1 MLKTI
6 KRFILITIFSLGL
19 LIVAPKGALAASAS
33 LSYSGETT
41 ITQGKTYT
49 YNVRISADSPVKG
62 YQFGISS
69 SGGITITGF
78 NNKTGQSCNYGN
90 NYVVCFDMTGGSKA
104 VSSGTIATVT
114 VRADSTGSAKLSFY
128 DAKGNFGGPTVVFGT
143 SALNINVKEPPSG
156 NANLSGLSVSNCGFG
171 FNANTTNYSCTVD
184 SGVTSVSVSA
194 SAQDGGA
201 RVSGTGNKSLNYGN
215 NKITVTVTAP
225 AGNTKSYTIN
235 VTRKDDRSG
244 NNNLE
249 SLSVG
254 DASLNPGFNANTT
267 NYSVSVP
274 YSVTSLNLKY
284 KVADGKSK
292 VSVHNNELVAEETT
306 NVTITV
312 TAENGSTKTY
322 TIAASRGKDP
332 NKVLNT
338 DNNLSSLSV
347 DVGILSPEFN
357 KDVTNYAVYLP
368 YEVSAIKFEY
378 VASDTRYGV
387 INFNGPESLGI
398 GNNIYTISVKAED
411 ESEKVYTITV
421 VRAKVLNGESSTNA
435 LLASLIM
442 HNGEMTKKF
451 DSGVHLYY
459 YNKSA
464 KKDITLEGVAQDP
477 ESIVTYLSAGA
488 GVYAVLVTAPSGNM
502 SIYICIPKEIGPWV
516 WIIIAII
523 AVCLIAAIIFIIKK
537 IKNKSKDTKKEK
549 KDKKKSK
556 KGKNKTFDIE
566 DIIEK

>member
-6 KRFILITIFSLGL
+6 KRYTLFTILAFGL

-41 ITQGKTYT
+41 ITQGKSYT
-49 YNVRISADSPVKG
+49 YNIVYNPSETSYSMSASINYDGSYLRLESLTKSQSGCSIKSNAIVCINLHEFG
-62 YQFGISS
+62 Y
-69 SGGITITGF
+69 SGTVAKATF
-78 NNKTGQSCNYGN
+78 TAVKTG
-90 NYVVCFDMTGGSKA
+90 
-104 VSSGTIATVT
+104 
-114 VRADSTGSAKLSFY
+114 STKLSFNEF
-128 DAKGNFGGPTVVFGT
+128 KGLDSSGNLASS
-143 SALNINVKEPPSG
+143 SAHSLNITIKEPPSS
-156 NANLSGLSVSNCGFG
+156 NASLSSLNVSGCNIG
-171 FNANTTNYSCTVD
+171 FNGGTSYSCTVD
-184 SGVTSVSVSA
+184 SSVTSVNVSA

-201 RVSGTGNKSLNYGN
+201 KVSGTGNKSLSYGA

-225 AGNTKSYTIN
+225 AGNKNNYTIT
-235 VTRKDDRSG
+235 VTRKDDRSS
-244 NNNLE
+244 NANLD

-254 DASLNPGFNANTT
+254 DGSLSPGFNPNTT
-267 NYSVSVP
+267 NYSISVP
-274 YSVTSLNLKY
+274 YSVTSLKLNY

-312 TAENGSTKTY
+312 TAENGATKTY

-338 DNNLSSLSV
+338 DNNLNSLTV

-357 KDVTNYAVYLP
+357 KDVTNYAIYLP
-368 YEVSAIKFEY
+368 YEVQKINFAYEL
-378 VASDTRYGV
+378 SDTRYGV
-387 INFNGPESLGI
+387 ANFNGPETLGI
-398 GNNIYTISVKAED
+398 GNNVYTISVKAED

-435 LLASLIM
+435 LLASLTM
-442 HNGEMTKKF
+442 HNGEMTQKF

-477 ESIVTYLSAGA
+477 DSIVTYLSAGA

-516 WIIIAII
+516 WIIIAIVVI
-523 AVCLIAAIIFIIKK
+523 ALIAAIIFVIKK
-537 IKNKSKDTKKEK
+537 IKNKKNKVEKKEK
-549 KDKKKSK
+549 KKSK
-556 KGKNKTFDIE
+556 
-566 DIIEK
+566 